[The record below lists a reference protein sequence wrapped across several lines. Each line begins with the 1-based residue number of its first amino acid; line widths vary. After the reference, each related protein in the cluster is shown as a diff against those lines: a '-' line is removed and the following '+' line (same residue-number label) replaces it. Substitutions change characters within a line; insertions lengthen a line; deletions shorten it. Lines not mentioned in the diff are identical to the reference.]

1 MKMMYHVPCLVLI
14 SRDEN
19 KGSNKVA
26 LMSCKI
32 WENIHLELN
41 SILCVLIYGQFFPK
55 LKKVKSQID
64 TDTEM
69 LNIEM

>member
-32 WENIHLELN
+32 RENIHLELN
-41 SILCVLIYGQFFPK
+41 PILCVETYGQFFSK
-55 LKKVKSQID
+55 
-64 TDTEM
+64 TEEGKIA
-69 LNIEM
+69 N